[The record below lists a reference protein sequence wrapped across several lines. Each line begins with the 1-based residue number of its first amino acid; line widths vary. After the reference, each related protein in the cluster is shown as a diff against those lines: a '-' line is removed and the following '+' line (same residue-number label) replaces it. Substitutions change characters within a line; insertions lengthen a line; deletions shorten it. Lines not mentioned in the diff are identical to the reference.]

1 MINKLRA
8 FLASPLEYK
17 LRIAGVILVSVFFIY
32 VIMVFQLK
40 PLIDRSCLFGC
51 N

>member
-1 MINKLRA
+1 MIKKFKE
-8 FLASPLEYK
+8 FLASSLEHK

-32 VIMVFQLK
+32 VIMALQLK

-51 N
+51 G

>member
-1 MINKLRA
+1 MMKKFKE
-8 FLASPLEYK
+8 FLALPLEQK

-51 N
+51 S